1 MASATTGLFESIKYF
16 VAPERET
23 LSFRRA
29 AAKVKTNTKGLVAGV
44 GVADITPRPGVPK
57 GGYAAMANFGNGFR
71 TRLRVRSFYIDQE
84 GCEPIVIVQADLHAG
99 SSIIRDKV
107 AELVAEMT
115 NIESNNLCM
124 TCTHTHSGP
133 GQLLDSDFYNAFASN
148 KPGFDPELYDFV
160 VAQIVSSVME
170 AFHDRKPAKV
180 ATGSIEVW
188 HATRN
193 RALDPYL
200 TNPGKPDKTT
210 IYDAINPDLFMIRID
225 QQGDDGEFHPKAA
238 ISCFSIHG
246 TTVPV
251 SEKLNNA
258 DVWAYIC
265 QELQWKIQKHY
276 EMPWEAVHGA
286 FQGTHGDIAPN
297 IKKGQAGF
305 KESRRIGCDIA
316 EKAWELFASLGS
328 KLESTITLS
337 SAIREV
343 DFYEESDKHPGVIA
357 SRPVLGTALTA
368 GAYENETP
376 FLYNTPL
383 FKHGMGSA
391 RAVFTNGEQGHKR
404 WVASYLQLAVLPKKE
419 FPHKRQLQVLNIGDF
434 VMLALP
440 FEVSVEAGRRFTATV
455 DAVLE
460 SSNIGHKQVF
470 VTSLANGY
478 TGYTVTPEEYAR
490 QFYEGGHTLYGPK
503 STPFLADKFASI
515 VEDLAINGNFAD
527 IPLRKELS
535 LKTCHY
541 FEPKSFEPNSNAIKT
556 KTDVAVLNRP
566 VYQRSSDTEEE
577 CWSFH
582 FFDRPSHELAFNIP
596 LLHIEVCDGNS
607 SHWRPLMVDGRAVDD
622 QGYDMA
628 LRVLDTE
635 DHGGRV
641 RYLASWY
648 NSDLAC
654 QGLSNKDLSKKGA
667 GERLYRFVYFD
678 QINGVD
684 VASAAFPLVTEVACL
699 TI

>member
-1 MASATTGLFESIKYF
+1 MANSSAGFIDSMKYF
-16 VAPERET
+16 VAPERTT
-23 LSFRRA
+23 LSFHRVA
-29 AAKVKTNTKGLVAGV
+29 SKVKSNTKGLVAGV

-107 AELVAEMT
+107 AELVAEKT

-160 VAQIVSSVME
+160 VSQIVASVMD
-170 AFHDRKPAKV
+170 AFHDRRSAKI

-193 RALDPYL
+193 RALDPFL
-200 TNPGKPDKTT
+200 MNPGKPDKTT
-210 IYDAINPDLFMIRID
+210 IYDAINPDLFMVRID
-225 QQGDDGEFHPKAA
+225 QKGDDGKYYPKAA

-265 QELQWKIQKHY
+265 QDLQWKIQQNFKS
-276 EMPWEAVHGA
+276 PWSAVHGA

-305 KESRRIGCDIA
+305 KESRRIGSDIA
-316 EKAWELFASLGS
+316 DKAWELFSTLGG
-328 KLESTITLS
+328 KLESKIALA

-343 DFYEESDKHPGVIA
+343 DFYDEAQKNPGVIA
-357 SRPVLGTALTA
+357 RRPVLGTALTA

-376 FLYNTPL
+376 YLYNAPL

-391 RAVFTNGEQGHKR
+391 RSVFTNGEQGHKR
-404 WVASYLQLAVLPKKE
+404 WVASYLQFVALPKKD
-419 FPHKRQLQVLNIGDF
+419 FPYKRQLQVLNIGDF

-440 FEVSVEAGRRFTATV
+440 FEVSVEAGRRFTATI
-455 DAVLE
+455 DEVLE
-460 SSNIGHKQVF
+460 TSNVKGKLVF

-515 VEDLAINGNFAD
+515 VEDLVIKGNFAD
-527 IPLRKELS
+527 LPARKELS
-535 LKTCHY
+535 FKTCHY
-541 FEPKSFEPNSNAIKT
+541 FHPVANPSKT
-556 KTDVAVLNRP
+556 KTNVAVLNHP
-566 VYQRSSDTEEE
+566 SYQEKSDSGEE
-577 CWSFH
+577 CWSFC
-582 FFDRPSHELAFNIP
+582 FFDRHFSELNFNVP
-596 LLHIEVCDGNS
+596 LLRIEVCEEEGR
-607 SHWRPLMVDGRAVDD
+607 WEPLVIDGRAVDD
-622 QGYDMA
+622 QGYDLSLSVSDVQDHAGRLRYMA
-628 LRVLDTE
+628 N
-635 DHGGRV
+635 
-641 RYLASWY
+641 WY
-648 NSDLAC
+648 NPEFASVEGSEKVGSD
-654 QGLSNKDLSKKGA
+654 
-667 GERLYRFVYFD
+667 RLYRFVYID
-678 QINGVD
+678 QINEVD
-684 VASAAFPLVTEVACL
+684 VASEAFGLSVKEL
-699 TI
+699 S

>member
-1 MASATTGLFESIKYF
+1 MASASAGLFESIKYF
-16 VAPERET
+16 VAPERIA
-23 LSFRRA
+23 LSFCRTTS
-29 AAKVKTNTKGLVAGV
+29 KVKTNTKGLVAGV

-57 GGYAAMANFGNGFR
+57 GGYAAMANFSNGFR

-84 GCEPIVIVQADLHAG
+84 DCEPVVIVQTDLHAG
-99 SSIIRDKV
+99 SSIVRNKV
-107 AELVAEMT
+107 AELVAEKT
-115 NIESNNLCM
+115 NIESNNICM

-148 KPGFDPELYDFV
+148 KPGFDPELFDFV
-160 VAQIVSSVME
+160 VKQIVASVMD
-170 AFHDRKPAKV
+170 AFEDRKPAKI
-180 ATGSIEVW
+180 ATGTTEVW

-200 TNPGKPDKTT
+200 TNPGKGDKTT
-210 IYDAINPDLFMIRID
+210 IYDAINPDLHMVRID
-225 QQGDDGEFHPKAA
+225 QLGEDGNFYPKAA

-246 TTVPV
+246 TTVPA

-265 QELQWKIQKHY
+265 QELQWKIQEHY
-276 EMPWEAVHGA
+276 ETPWDTVHGA

-297 IKKGQAGF
+297 IKKGEAGF
-305 KESRRIGCDIA
+305 KESRRIGCDIGD
-316 EKAWELFASLGS
+316 KAWELFSSLED
-328 KLESTITLS
+328 KLETSISLA

-343 DFYEESDKHPGVIA
+343 DFFEEAEKHPGVIA

-376 FLYNTPL
+376 VLYNTPL

-391 RAVFTNGEQGHKR
+391 RSVFTQGEQGHKR
-404 WVASYLQLAVLPKKE
+404 WVASYLQFAALPKKE
-419 FPHKRQLQVLNIGDF
+419 FPYKRQLQVLNIGDF

-440 FEVSVEAGRRFTATV
+440 FEVSVEAGRRFTAAV

-460 SSNIGHKQVF
+460 SSNVKHKQVF

-490 QFYEGGHTLYGPK
+490 QYYEGGHTLYGPK
-503 STPFLADKFASI
+503 STPFLAGKFASL
-515 VEDLAINGNFAD
+515 VEDLTIKGNFAD
-527 IPLRKELS
+527 LPLRQELS
-535 LKTCHY
+535 FKTCHY
-541 FEPKSFEPNSNAIKT
+541 FEPIRSGVKT
-556 KTDVAVLNRP
+556 KTHVAVLNHP
-566 VYQRSSDTEEE
+566 VYQQVSDSGEQ

-582 FFDRPSHELAFNIP
+582 FFDRPSNELDFNIP
-596 LLHIEVCDGNS
+596 LLRIDVCDESAQN
-607 SHWRPLMVDGRAVDD
+607 WQPLIVEGRAIDD

-628 LRVLDTE
+628 LRVSDTT
-635 DHGGRV
+635 DHAGRV

-648 NSDLAC
+648 NPDVARQDVNVKSAD
-654 QGLSNKDLSKKGA
+654 NK
-667 GERLYRFVYFD
+667 LYRFVYFD
-678 QINGVD
+678 QVNDVD
-684 VASAAFPLVTEVACL
+684 VTSAPFSMA
-699 TI
+699 